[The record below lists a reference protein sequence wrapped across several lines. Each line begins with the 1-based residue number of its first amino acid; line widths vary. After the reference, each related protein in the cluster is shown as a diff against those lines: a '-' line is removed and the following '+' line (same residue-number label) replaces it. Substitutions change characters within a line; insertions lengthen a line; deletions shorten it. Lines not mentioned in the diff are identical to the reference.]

1 MDCGYNSPNFH
12 GDDDSSCDSGRKII
26 VHPLYLPKSS
36 PWLDLKVVY
45 VRLSN
50 YELNESIPEHLTIKH
65 ISLTADTILEVNG
78 RRSGISSDSVSCL
91 LRRDRID
98 KKSEE
103 VTFVSTDCVRMTGSV
118 RFDVCDGDDMLL
130 SGVLELSNHNGL
142 DVEPKKHKGKWS
154 MRCQTVA
161 TAAYHFY
168 DGKIKGSEVPSPI
181 IEVYVAGCSSGTPII
196 LTKTIQLR
204 CQKKHCRKLAQNSFL
219 EDESMKLKKE
229 FPMEDVLKVSGYEE
243 QISEKDAD
251 IDYYSLHSDAAYI
264 EEDGELSWFN
274 AGVKVGVGIS
284 VGVCLGIGI
293 GVGLLVRTYQAT
305 RRNIKRR
312 LL

>member
-1 MDCGYNSPNFH
+1 MVSKLEESARKADFLNMDCGYNSPNFH

-50 YELNESIPEHLTIKH
+50 YEFNESIPEHLTIKH

-196 LTKTIQLR
+196 LTKTIQLC
-204 CQKKHCRKLAQNSFL
+204 CQKKHRRKLAQNSFL

-229 FPMEDVLKVSGYEE
+229 FPMEDVLKVKSYN
-243 QISEKDAD
+243 KAD
-251 IDYYSLHSDAAYI
+251 MTIFEVSKCWNIVFRSLD
-264 EEDGELSWFN
+264 
-274 AGVKVGVGIS
+274 
-284 VGVCLGIGI
+284 
-293 GVGLLVRTYQAT
+293 
-305 RRNIKRR
+305 
-312 LL
+312 